1 MACYFGRMNN
11 IWTQSNGGE
20 TTTFYSCGL
29 CGASVQRQDREKHEE
44 WHVLLNEVFMVVN
57 VTMPVMER

>member
-1 MACYFGRMNN
+1 MPWYFGRMNN

-29 CGASVQRQDREKHEE
+29 CGASVQRQDKEKHEA
-44 WHVLLNEVFMVVN
+44 WHVLMNEVFMVVN
-57 VTMPVMER
+57 VAMPEH